1 MKKEKK
7 EAIYNLVLDYLIIQ
21 PETQNDLFGDPL
33 IITVTGVPIDVTIY
47 HQYGQSIVCYS
58 EKTFFG
64 FSKPISNRW
73 NAVKILSQWLFKGLS
88 PKTVTVTWQEIN
100 KTFTDV

>member
-1 MKKEKK
+1 MNKQQK
-7 EAIYNLVLDYLIIQ
+7 EAIYNLVLDYMIMKSEFQ
-21 PETQNDLFGDPL
+21 QDLFGDPI

-47 HQYGQSIVCYS
+47 HEYGQSIVCYS

-73 NAVKILSQWLFKGLS
+73 NVLKILSKWLFKGLS
-88 PKTVTVTWQEIN
+88 PKSATVRWEDIYR
-100 KTFTDV
+100 TFTDV